1 MKKSIL
7 IKIFGLIFISTLCLQ
22 SCGSFNNNPQREVGR
37 QQNQNST
44 IRNNTSRNDS
54 NRGSNSNNSRENNTS
69 NRNNSNRNT
78 EQKSE
83 TRTSEEREIK

>member
-7 IKIFGLIFISTLCLQ
+7 TKIFGLFFIFTLCLQ
-22 SCGSFNNNPQREVGR
+22 SCGSFNNNQQREVGR
-37 QQNQNST
+37 QPNQNSNT
-44 IRNNTSRNDS
+44 RNNTTRNDS
-54 NRGSNSNNSRENNTS
+54 NRGGSSNNTRKNNTS

-83 TRTSEEREIK
+83 TRTSEERKIK